1 LSKHRGVDKPTMY
14 RVNAKVA
21 TQGFDTDVEIS
32 VVSDSAKE
40 AVQRVYHLAKQLDC
54 VGHWNRDIPEIT
66 DFGPVAVPEESPVPE
81 YEIAAALRIAAD
93 GDSHSSFD
101 TIAWLKTCS
110 SQNLAKVSRI
120 IFEELGRRRGTQ
132 DGNALVP

>member
-1 LSKHRGVDKPTMY
+1 MY
-14 RVNAKVA
+14 RVNAKVS

-54 VGHWNRDIPEIT
+54 VGHWNRDVPEIT

-81 YEIAAALRIAAD
+81 YEIAPALRIAT
-93 GDSHSSFD
+93 DSD
-101 TIAWLKTCS
+101 TDPRFGAFELAAKSTS
-110 SQNLAKVSRI
+110 SQDLAKISRI
-120 IFEELGRRRGTQ
+120 IFEELSRRRGTQ